1 MAGKKNYNKIS
12 TEAKTDEKIVDVV
25 EEVVTETTETV
36 ANPEESFGIVC
47 NCKKLN
53 IRKKADVSSKSIG
66 ILELNDEVGIVDDSD
81 KTFYEIVTEKGVHGY
96 CMKKYIKIK

>member
-12 TEAKTDEKIVDVV
+12 TEAKTDENIVDV
-25 EEVVTETTETV
+25 EEVVEETV
-36 ANPEESFGIVC
+36 ETAATPEESAGIVC

-53 IRKKADVSSKSIG
+53 IRKKADVNSKSIG
-66 ILELNDEVGIVDDSD
+66 ILELNDEVGIIDDSD